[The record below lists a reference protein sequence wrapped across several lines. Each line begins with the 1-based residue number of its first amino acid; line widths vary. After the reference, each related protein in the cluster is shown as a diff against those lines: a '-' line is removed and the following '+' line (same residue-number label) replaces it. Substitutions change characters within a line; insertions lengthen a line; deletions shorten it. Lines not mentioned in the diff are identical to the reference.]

1 MPERTFEDAM
11 KRLEEIV
18 RQLEGGELPLEDS
31 LRVFEEGMKL
41 VALCS
46 KTLEDAEKRVSL
58 LVREQDGGLSE
69 QPFEPN
75 DAEDSAP

>member
-1 MPERTFEDAM
+1 MAERTFEDAM

-18 RQLEGGELPLEDS
+18 HDLEGGDLPLEES

-46 KTLEDAEKRVSL
+46 HTLEDAEKKVSL
-58 LVREQDGGLSE
+58 LVREQDGGLS
-69 QPFEPN
+69 QRPFEADDMKDELP
-75 DAEDSAP
+75 